1 MTLSS
6 FEDLDIWKE
15 ARELAKVI
23 RNLTRNEK
31 FSKDFRFVAQITSSS
46 GSTMDNV
53 AEGFERDGHKEFIQ
67 FLYIAKASN
76 GECRSQ
82 AYRAF
87 DASFINQ
94 EELDDILSRTSS
106 IRNKT
111 QGLIKYLKNSQH
123 KGTKYKQV

>member
-23 RNLTRNEK
+23 RTLTRNER
-31 FSKDFRFVAQITSSS
+31 FSKDYRFVSQITSSS
-46 GSTMDNV
+46 GSIMDNV

-111 QGLIKYLKNSQH
+111 QGLIKYLKSSEH

>member
-1 MTLSS
+1 MTFSS

-15 ARELAKVI
+15 SRELAKVI
-23 RNLTRNEK
+23 RSLTRNEK
-31 FSKDFRFVAQITSSS
+31 FSKDYRFVSQITSSS
-46 GSTMDNV
+46 GSTMDNI

-94 EELDDILSRTSS
+94 EELDDILSRTAS

-111 QGLIKYLKNSQH
+111 QGLIKYLKNSEH
-123 KGTKYKQV
+123 KGAKYKQG